1 MPLRLLKPSPEA
13 VDFLQSLLCINP
25 KERLSAGEAL
35 AHPFIKQFRAPLPP
49 LSHHSHLQ
57 YLVSLKNIRLPCLMQ
72 SLTLTFLTH
81 KFGTKDWL
89 DQAKVFT
96 SLADM
101 SGTIGRAAILE
112 ALKLYKVGDSTD
124 FSQIDYTSWLY
135 LTTQT
140 GWTEK

>member
-1 MPLRLLKPSPEA
+1 
-13 VDFLQSLLCINP
+13 
-25 KERLSAGEAL
+25 
-35 AHPFIKQFRAPLPP
+35 
-49 LSHHSHLQ
+49 
-57 YLVSLKNIRLPCLMQ
+57 MQ

-96 SLADM
+96 SLSDV
-101 SGTIGRAAILE
+101 SGTISRAAILE
-112 ALKLYKVGDSTD
+112 ALRLYNVGDSTD

-140 GWTEK
+140 GWTENEVRDAFNYFDYGNDGIISGEDLRRRFTDW